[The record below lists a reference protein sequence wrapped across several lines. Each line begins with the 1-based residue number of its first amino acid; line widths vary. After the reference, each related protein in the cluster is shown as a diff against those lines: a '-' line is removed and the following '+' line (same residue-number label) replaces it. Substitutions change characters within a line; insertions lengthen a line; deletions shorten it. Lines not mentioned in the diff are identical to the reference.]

1 MTLANFPS
9 SSADQVVSAAPD
21 WRPRRELDLVAQQV
35 RAIERFNRACHMREE
50 AAAAAARSREMRMDA
65 ARSLEVLRREHE
77 ALVSRAHEQLQASGH
92 LLRTVATRRVVLA
105 HRNDWFFRQVTQ
117 ALEDSGV
124 HVLAGTDN
132 GADAVGLVVAEQPDL
147 VLVEDT
153 LSMLPGVEV
162 VREIRRFSPETVV
175 TAQAAYGDRVGQL
188 LDAGASA
195 VFTRRI
201 PPADVARSLLRLVGA
216 A

>member
-1 MTLANFPS
+1 
-9 SSADQVVSAAPD
+9 V
-21 WRPRRELDLVAQQV
+21 VAQQV
-35 RAIERFNRACHMREE
+35 RAIERFNRARHMREE